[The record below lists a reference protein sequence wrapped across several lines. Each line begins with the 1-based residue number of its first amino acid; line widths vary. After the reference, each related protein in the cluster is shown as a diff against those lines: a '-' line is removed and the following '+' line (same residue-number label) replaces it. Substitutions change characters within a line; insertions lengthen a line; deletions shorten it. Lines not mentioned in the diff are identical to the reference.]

1 MNMFKVIV
9 TQRVDSLKERNE
21 TRDAL
26 DQNICRWVVAAGG
39 LPFPVSNVLDEVSLL
54 QYLHQI
60 NPDAVILSGG
70 NDVGDFQCRD
80 NTETLILDWAH
91 LHKIPTLG
99 ICRGMQMLVTWS
111 GGTLNEV
118 SEHVGKR
125 HDIYGDIS
133 TNVNSFH
140 RYGASSVPE
149 EFTVIA
155 RSVEGTIEAISH
167 RDWPCEGWMWHPER
181 DLPFS
186 RIWLDRFYKLVTRG

>member
-1 MNMFKVIV
+1 MFKIII
-9 TQRVDSLKERNE
+9 TQRVDFLKERNE

-26 DQNICRWVVAAGG
+26 DQDLCRWVMAAGG

-70 NDVGDFQCRD
+70 NNVGDFQCRD
-80 NTETLILDWAH
+80 NTETLILDWAN

-133 TNVNSFH
+133 ANVNSFH

-186 RIWLDRFYKLVTRG
+186 LIWLDRFYKLVTRG

>member
-1 MNMFKVIV
+1 MFKVIV